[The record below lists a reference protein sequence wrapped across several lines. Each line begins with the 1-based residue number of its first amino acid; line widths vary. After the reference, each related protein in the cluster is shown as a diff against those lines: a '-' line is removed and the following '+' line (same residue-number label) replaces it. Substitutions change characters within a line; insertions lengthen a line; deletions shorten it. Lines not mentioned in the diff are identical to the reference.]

1 MTVQTFVM
9 LLTVFSTVTSLIT
22 EALKKFLDS
31 LKYTYPS
38 NLVVLIS
45 ALLTGGIGTTIFYV
59 LNGTEFTFE
68 NIVYIAVMIVANWIG
83 SMVGYDKVSQLIQQI
98 NGK

>member
-1 MTVQTFVM
+1 MTVQTFMM
-9 LLTVFSTVTSLIT
+9 LLTVFSTITSLVT
-22 EALKKFLDS
+22 EALKKLLDS
-31 LKYTYPS
+31 LKYTYPA

-98 NGK
+98 KK

>member
-9 LLTVFSTVTSLIT
+9 LLTVFSTITSLVT
-22 EALKKFLDS
+22 EALKKLLDS
-31 LKYTYPS
+31 LKYTYPT

-98 NGK
+98 KK